1 MQPDTHSGR
10 VDVDFSRDFIALAC
24 NKGVLRFG
32 SFVTKAGRN
41 SPYFFNAG
49 LFDDGASFGALCG
62 LYARAIAATGLPYD
76 MLFGP
81 AYKGIPLVAGVAI
94 RLAEAGRNLPF
105 CFNRKEAKDHGEG
118 GTLIGAPLAGRVLIL
133 DDVISAGT
141 SVRESVDIIRAAGA
155 EPAGVVIALDRMERG
170 TGTQSAVEEVR
181 ERFGIPVIAVATLED
196 LIGYLADSPQLAA
209 NLDAVQAYRSRYGV
223 APAR

>member
-1 MQPDTHSGR
+1 M
-10 VDVDFSRDFIALAC
+10 DFSRDFIELAC

-49 LFDDGASFGALCG
+49 LFDDGASFSALCG
-62 LYARAIAATGLPYD
+62 FYARAIVAAGVPCD

-94 RLAEAGRNLPF
+94 RLAEQGVNLPF
-105 CFNRKEAKDHGEG
+105 AFNRKEVKDHGEG
-118 GTLIGAPLAGRVLIL
+118 GTLVGAPLKGRVLIL

-141 SVRESVDIIRAAGA
+141 SVRESVELIHAAGA
-155 EPAGVVIALDRMERG
+155 RPAGVVIALDRMERG
-170 TGTQSAVEEVR
+170 KGSQSAVQEVR
-181 ERFGIPVIAVATLED
+181 ETFGMPVIAVATLED
-196 LIGYLADSPQLAA
+196 LIGYLGDSPQLAA
-209 NLDAVQAYRSRYGV
+209 NLDAVQAYRTEYGI
-223 APAR
+223 ASQA